1 MSTDLYKEA
10 ILDHFRHPR
19 NRGDLLNANAQ
30 ARDAN
35 ILCGDVVEM
44 QLKIDHGRIEDVK
57 FRGEGCAISQA
68 AASML
73 TEFCKGKALSEMIG
87 FRKEDIIA
95 LIGTDPGPARIEC
108 ALLGLRVL
116 KQAIYAYEEKGAPK
130 DSAAADAN
138 IQTQN

>member
-19 NRGDLLNANAQ
+19 NRGDLPNANAQ

-35 ILCGDVVEM
+35 ILCGDVIEM
-44 QLKIDHGRIEDVK
+44 KLKIDHGRIEDAK

-68 AASML
+68 TASML
-73 TEFCKGKALSEMIG
+73 TEFSKGKTLSEMTG
-87 FRKEDIIA
+87 FRRGNIIT

-116 KQAIYAYEEKGAPK
+116 KQAIYAYQGKRVSE
-130 DSAAADAN
+130 DLDDA
-138 IQTQN
+138 